1 AARLGFLLSAQVLPG
16 AQYNSV
22 ELSPIENGSRYLM
35 NLALRCKFDVQFCF
49 MREYDSRSGGD
60 MTRQDFVREMKESL
74 AEQKNKADQNQREKL
89 HDADVINKQGLK
101 QWDDL
106 LREVK
111 ALSQEIGIT
120 FWPLE
125 GHSFRLKNG
134 ASELDVRL
142 DEAISYTG
150 VAQGLFEPVVV
161 GSELRYSLQEKR
173 SPIVQFKALLE
184 RTGQTFNVE
193 EIAEYLARIVAG
205 NP

>member
-1 AARLGFLLSAQVLPG
+1 
-16 AQYNSV
+16 
-22 ELSPIENGSRYLM
+22 
-35 NLALRCKFDVQFCF
+35 
-49 MREYDSRSGGD
+49 MREYDSRSGEY
-60 MTRQDFVREMKESL
+60 MTRQDFVREMKELL
-74 AEQKNKADQNQREKL
+74 AEQQQKADQNQREKL
-89 HDADVINKQGLK
+89 HDAEINKQGLK

-106 LREVK
+106 LQEVK

-142 DEAISYTG
+142 DGAISYLG

-161 GSELRYSLQEKR
+161 ESELRYSLQEKN
-173 SPIVQFKALLE
+173 SPIGQFTALLE

-193 EIAEYLARIVAG
+193 EIAEYLARIVVG

>member
-1 AARLGFLLSAQVLPG
+1 
-16 AQYNSV
+16 
-22 ELSPIENGSRYLM
+22 
-35 NLALRCKFDVQFCF
+35 
-49 MREYDSRSGGD
+49 

-74 AEQKNKADQNQREKL
+74 AEQKQKADQNQREKL

-134 ASELDVRL
+134 ATELDVRF
-142 DEAISYTG
+142 DGAISYMG

-161 GSELRYSLQEKR
+161 GDVYKRQLLAFAIGSRTVFQRDIEGIQQHLQRQR
-173 SPIVQFKALLE
+173 S
-184 RTGQTFNVE
+184 
-193 EIAEYLARIVAG
+193 
-205 NP
+205 

>member
-1 AARLGFLLSAQVLPG
+1 
-16 AQYNSV
+16 
-22 ELSPIENGSRYLM
+22 
-35 NLALRCKFDVQFCF
+35 

-74 AEQKNKADQNQREKL
+74 AEQKQKADQNQREKL

-134 ASELDVRL
+134 ATELDVRL
-142 DEAISYTG
+142 DEAISYMG

-161 GSELRYSLQEKR
+161 GSELRYSLQEKN
-173 SPIVQFKALLE
+173 SPIGQFTALLE
-184 RTGQTFNVE
+184 RIGQTFNVE
-193 EIAEYLARIVAG
+193 EIAEYLARIVVG